1 MLENPIFL
9 LLQNW
14 IAASYHIFSVDI
26 SLAEMGV
33 EGWGASAFSI
43 RSGTLQIMA
52 CWSSPFVEVLCA
64 PVGHVVVISML
75 VMCAARE
82 RRSVKRVR
90 WPARS
95 ECFADRLQSSIGRWL
110 LLVNNPAT
118 RHYFKQKSSW
128 NLIFLLRGDLNGTRE
143 QITPWR
149 AGFLLFFQTVITES
163 HCFCVVDE
171 VALLCS
177 SSVKFQIYFFTF
189 PVLPSAFRRGC
200 L

>member
-1 MLENPIFL
+1 
-9 LLQNW
+9 
-14 IAASYHIFSVDI
+14 
-26 SLAEMGV
+26 MGV
-33 EGWGASAFSI
+33 EGWGASAVFHQIRHPTDNGMLELSLCWSAVCTCGP
-43 RSGTLQIMA
+43 RSGHQHA
-52 CWSSPFVEVLCA
+52 GNVCCWGE
-64 PVGHVVVISML
+64 
-75 VMCAARE
+75 
-82 RRSVKRVR
+82 RSVKRVR

-128 NLIFLLRGDLNGTRE
+128 NLIFLLRGDLNSTRE

-171 VALLCS
+171 VAVLCS
-177 SSVKFQIYFFTF
+177 SSVKFQIYFLLF
-189 PVLPSAFRRGC
+189 LCC
-200 L
+200 LLHLEEAVCKYSPNHSLLLISILNCCCEM